1 MKRSIKDL
9 KDYTLNAKDGTEGKV
24 KDFLFDEEAWI
35 IRYLH
40 GDFGS
45 WLKSKKIL
53 IPRVFLGEP
62 EWQEENF
69 PVEITRDMIEKGP
82 DIDEHM
88 PVSRE
93 YEAEL
98 MKYYNLDPYWPY
110 TYSAPAGGGL
120 FFPPR
125 PLTVPPK
132 SVDEDELKSNLRSY
146 KEVKGYH
153 IRTKEEKLGHVDDL
167 IIDDEDWQIVYMVVE
182 FTSWLPMSKKVLI
195 SIEWLEEISY
205 VDNEI
210 KISMTPE
217 KLKKAPQYNPDIVLN
232 QEEEKKLYDFYSWGM
247 AK

>member
-9 KDYTLNAKDGTEGKV
+9 KDYTIKAKDGTEGKV

-40 GDFGS
+40 ADFGN

-53 IPRVFLGEP
+53 LPRVFLGTP
-62 EWQEENF
+62 KWKEENF
-69 PVEITRDMIEKGP
+69 PVEITKDMIEKGP
-82 DIDEHM
+82 GIDEHM

-125 PLTVPPK
+125 PLNVPPK
-132 SVDEDELKSNLRSY
+132 SVNEEDLNTSLRSF
-146 KEVKGYH
+146 KEVKGYD
-153 IRTKEEKLGHVDDL
+153 IRTEEEKIGHVDDM
-167 IIDDEDWQIVYMVVE
+167 IVDDEDWQIVYMVVE
-182 FTSWLPMSKKVLI
+182 INGWLSMSKKVLI

-205 VDNEI
+205 VENEI

-217 KLKKAPQYNPDIVLN
+217 KLKKAPQYNTDIDLS
-232 QEEEKKLYDFYSWGM
+232 QEEEKKMYDFYSWGM
-247 AK
+247 TR